1 MLDTLATFHLLMSA
15 LNVGLAVSDGKNRF
29 AMLVTAAVF
38 QSAIGPY
45 VVVAV
50 LGLVSHS
57 VAAVPM
63 FPLVMAV
70 CAATC
75 AGRKSSST
83 TPTRRCD
90 RHATAKLHIE

>member
-1 MLDTLATFHLLMSA
+1 MVDTLATFHLLMSA
-15 LNVGLAVSDGKNRF
+15 LNVGLAVYDGKNRL

-50 LGLVSHS
+50 VGLVSHA

-63 FPLVMAV
+63 FVLVMAV
-70 CAATC
+70 
-75 AGRKSSST
+75 
-83 TPTRRCD
+83 
-90 RHATAKLHIE
+90 

>member
-1 MLDTLATFHLLMSA
+1 MLETLATFHLLMSA
-15 LNVGLAVSDGKNRF
+15 LKVGFALNRF

-50 LGLVSHS
+50 TGSVSQA

-63 FPLVMAV
+63 FALVMAV
-70 CAATC
+70 
-75 AGRKSSST
+75 
-83 TPTRRCD
+83 
-90 RHATAKLHIE
+90 